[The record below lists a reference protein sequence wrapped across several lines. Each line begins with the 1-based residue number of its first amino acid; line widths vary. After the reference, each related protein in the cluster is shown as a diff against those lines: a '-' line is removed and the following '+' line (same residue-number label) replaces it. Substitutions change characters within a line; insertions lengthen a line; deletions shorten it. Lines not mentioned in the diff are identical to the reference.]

1 LPELLTPREPRLMP
15 DFSNTGDPCGLPSVM
30 EMPQRLNVAPRSLA
44 NRRYFP
50 SGDQPIIVSSL
61 GPVTAGTSRL
71 PSTASISTSRWSL
84 LCPTGASK
92 PRYLPSGE
100 KNILFALCQSA
111 DFKTRS
117 EPSRAETRP
126 ICCVPPF
133 RCNCTAIQLP
143 SGDQSFGFSN

>member
-30 EMPQRLNVAPRSLA
+30 EMPQRPDVAPRSLA

-71 PSTASISTSRWSL
+71 PSTASMSTSRWSL
-84 LCPTGASK
+84 LCPNGASK
-92 PRYLPSGE
+92 PRYLPFGE
-100 KNILFALCQSA
+100 TNILFGLCLSS
-111 DFKTRS
+111 DFNIRS
-117 EPSRAETRP
+117 EPSLDGTMP
-126 ICCVPPF
+126 IFCAP
-133 RCNCTAIQLP
+133 
-143 SGDQSFGFSN
+143 